1 MAKHFRIENLREKI
15 TYITKK
21 SMLIH
26 SSGEKNV
33 TTDPLTL
40 FLLLLVAIEREPENE
55 RANYFNYELIPF
67 PMSLFKDGSALQ
79 INLQLKPFC

>member
-1 MAKHFRIENLREKI
+1 M
-15 TYITKK
+15 
-21 SMLIH
+21 
-26 SSGEKNV
+26 

-40 FLLLLVAIEREPENE
+40 FLRLLVAIEREPENE

-79 INLQLKPFC
+79 TNLQLKPFC